1 MTDDLLKTLGFYTKD
16 GQFNNVTGLFSD
28 KKTFSGIDIV
38 RFGRSISEM
47 LERQTF
53 DNQSLLSLYQEAF
66 ILFRRYYQYEE
77 IIASKRQLVER
88 TPEKAFREALANDLV
103 YRTWDVQNHIR
114 IAMFDERCEISSPA
128 GLPSGISDEEYLNG
142 CVSSLRNPMIGAIF
156 FRWNDIEIVSSSRFL
171 MYLLTAFR

>member
-1 MTDDLLKTLGFYTKD
+1 MKDDVLKTLGFYTKD
-16 GQFNNVTGLFSD
+16 GQFNNVAGLFSD
-28 KKTFSGIDIV
+28 KNTFSGINIV
-38 RFGRSISEM
+38 RFGGSISEIV
-47 LERQTF
+47 ERQMF
-53 DNQSLLSLYQEAF
+53 DNQSLLSLCQEAF

-171 MYLLTAFR
+171 MYLLTALR

>member
-16 GQFNNVTGLFSD
+16 GQFNNVAGLFSD
-28 KKTFSGIDIV
+28 KNTFSGINIV
-38 RFGRSISEM
+38 RFGGSICEI

-88 TPEKAFREALANDLV
+88 TPEKAIREALANDLV
-103 YRTWDVQNHIR
+103 HRMWDVQNHIR
-114 IAMFDERCEISSPA
+114 IAMIFERVFVFTPYESPHKYSVA
-128 GLPSGISDEEYLNG
+128 PS
-142 CVSSLRNPMIGAIF
+142 
-156 FRWNDIEIVSSSRFL
+156 
-171 MYLLTAFR
+171 